1 MLLVSLTIQLKC
13 CQSVG
18 TLPVHDSLENDIVT
32 ELFIYALMLI
42 YSDVIMCHHRHVI
55 TSSLN
60 VELMPFFVIDTLCS
74 VFVVSGNLDF
84 YYKAK
89 TSTDGVPDKSRSRV
103 NDPTK
108 NNAS

>member
-1 MLLVSLTIQLKC
+1 M
-13 CQSVG
+13 
-18 TLPVHDSLENDIVT
+18 HDSLENDIVT
-32 ELFIYALMLI
+32 ELCIYALLLI

-60 VELMPFFVIDTLCS
+60 VELMPSFCS

-89 TSTDGVPDKSRSRV
+89 NSTDGVPDESRSRA

-108 NNAS
+108 NKAS